1 MSSVNVT
8 TLSPEEGLFELTL
21 LNAEKKDYAFEDF
34 VIEGVRKGI
43 PLEII
48 TRLQEVWR
56 VTKNIAGEVIA
67 IGKIIVIAIFD
78 FLKANPLLTAGM
90 AIGAAVSSLI
100 FAVPFIGPLLA
111 PLGVALSTAYGAGV
125 GAAMQEGDYSASP
138 VNAAVALA
146 ERFLE
151 MLRQILIAISQYW
164 S

>member
-1 MSSVNVT
+1 MTSANTS
-8 TLSPEEGLFELTL
+8 TLSPEQGLFELTL
-21 LNAEKKDYAFEDF
+21 LNAERQEYEFEDV

-43 PLEII
+43 PLEVI
-48 TRLQEVWR
+48 TRLQEIWD
-56 VTKNIAGEVIA
+56 VTKDIAGEGIA

-78 FLKANPLLTAGM
+78 FLKANPTLTAGM

-100 FAVPFIGPLLA
+100 FAVPLIGPLLA

-138 VNAAVALA
+138 VTAAVALA